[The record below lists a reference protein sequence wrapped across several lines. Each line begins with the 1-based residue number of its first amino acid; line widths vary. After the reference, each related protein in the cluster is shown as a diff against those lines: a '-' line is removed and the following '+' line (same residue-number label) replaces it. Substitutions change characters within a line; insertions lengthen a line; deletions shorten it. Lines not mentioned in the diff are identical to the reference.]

1 LAKVPISSGIKP
13 VNPLLET
20 VGKKESQKMLRR
32 LQSVG
37 FFVLANHV

>member
-1 LAKVPISSGIKP
+1 VPISSGIKP